1 LAGSASYAIGGNGNI
16 PANIS
21 PSADPVL
28 SFLHAS
34 MNKDSKKDSNSSEN
48 LSYVWQ
54 ELMREPLCKE
64 IDLPCVEGIAV
75 FAATIPASKAQM
87 RRVQRTNIN
96 TIVIGTPLFIK
107 QVGS

>member
-1 LAGSASYAIGGNGNI
+1 
-16 PANIS
+16 
-21 PSADPVL
+21 
-28 SFLHAS
+28 